1 MQQSII
7 APAFQDVKQINDH
20 YIPCR
25 IFKNISYGRMGI
37 TNNFKVYE
45 LFDKKIIYDKNIN
58 IAIKKGI
65 EFENNYDKNK
75 IIELMTYVKNNHTYI
90 QRIKTMKDFINRKTE
105 FIFK

>member
-1 MQQSII
+1 MK
-7 APAFQDVKQINDH
+7 FETLT
-20 YIPCR
+20 YIFFVCR
-25 IFKNISYGRMGI
+25 IFKNISYGQFGI
-37 TNNFKVYE
+37 TNNPTVYE

-90 QRIKTMKDFINRKTE
+90 QRIKTFRNR
-105 FIFK
+105 IFGRYHYMLKE